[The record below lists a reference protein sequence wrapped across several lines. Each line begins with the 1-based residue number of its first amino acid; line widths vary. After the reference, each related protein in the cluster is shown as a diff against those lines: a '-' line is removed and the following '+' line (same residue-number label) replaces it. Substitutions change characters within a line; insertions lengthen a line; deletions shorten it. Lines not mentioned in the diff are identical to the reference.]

1 MGLAPGTRLGPYE
14 VGAQIGAGGMGEV
27 YRALDT
33 NLKRSVAIKVL
44 PDALAS
50 DSERLGRFQR
60 EAEILASLNHQ
71 NIATLYDLE
80 RADGT
85 TALVMELVEGPP
97 LSVRL
102 TLGSIPVGEAL
113 LIAKQIALALEAAH
127 EQHIIHRD
135 LKPANVSVSPKGLV
149 KVLDFGLA
157 KALESPAV
165 IADPIASP
173 TMTSPAATRA
183 GIILGTAAYM
193 SPEQA
198 KGRTADKRSDV
209 WAFGCVL
216 YEMLTGRAAFAGE
229 TVSEVLS
236 EILKSEPD
244 WRWLPPDTPDGIRRL
259 LRRCLQKDPFER
271 LHHIADAR
279 LEIDDAGRQTG
290 EPGET
295 AAAPGRRGLGLL
307 VALALVTLLAGAQTV
322 RLWQAARSGPAAPQM
337 RLAITTPPSSG
348 TRVPAELQSLAI
360 SPDGLKVAFV
370 TVSEGRSQ
378 LWLRQIES
386 ETARP
391 LPGTEFGVLPFWS
404 PDSRSVGFFANNE
417 LKRIDIEGGS
427 IKTLARAPFGR
438 GGAWNHDG
446 TILFAPIFTGPIY
459 RIPASGGEPVP
470 LTRLAPG
477 QAAHRDPRFLPDGR
491 RFLYHA
497 SGVGDASGVYVGDLN
512 GAPPQR
518 VLDAELA
525 LVHPSSR
532 QLLFI
537 RQGTLY
543 SQALD
548 STGAIVVG
556 NPSLIAERVVA
567 VSASDAGLI
576 AYRTDSARELRQLVW
591 FDRNGDEIGR
601 IGRPDYSGD
610 AAPSLSRDG
619 RYVAFHLVRD
629 GNPDIWWLELPR
641 GGPSR
646 LTTDPAADYS
656 PKWSPDG
663 RRVVFASTR
672 SGVYDLYQQSTTNPE
687 GAEVLLATPQN
698 KSPTDWSRDGR
709 FILFRNVD
717 PATSHDLWA
726 LPLEGNKTPFPVVRT
741 RFTESY
747 GQFSPDGNWIAYDSN
762 ESGRVEVYVQP
773 FPGPGT
779 KVRIST
785 SGGAQMRW
793 SNDATELFYLALD
806 GRLMAV
812 PIRRSSQDNA
822 ITPGEPVPLFDAN
835 VGLVVP
841 LQAGH
846 SEAWTISRDGQRF
859 LMNTVVEHPSAP
871 PITIILN
878 WRANGDQGGR

>member
-1 MGLAPGTRLGPYE
+1 
-14 VGAQIGAGGMGEV
+14 MGEV

-44 PDALAS
+44 PDAFAS

-60 EAEILASLNHQ
+60 EAEILASLNHP
-71 NIATLYDLE
+71 NIAALYDLE
-80 RADGT
+80 RANST
-85 TALVMELVEGPP
+85 TALVMELVDGPP

-102 TLGSIPVGEAL
+102 ALGPISVGEAL
-113 LIAKQIALALEAAH
+113 LIARQIALALEAAH

-135 LKPANVSVSPKGLV
+135 LKPANVSVSSKGLV

-157 KALESPAV
+157 KALEPPVV
-165 IADPIASP
+165 IAAPMASP

-216 YEMLTGRAAFAGE
+216 YEMLTGRAPFAGE
-229 TVSEVLS
+229 TVSEVLG

-244 WRWLPPDTPDGIRRL
+244 WHRLPPDTPDGIRRL

-271 LHHIADAR
+271 LHDIADAR
-279 LEIDDAGRQTG
+279 LEIDDAGRQTR
-290 EPGET
+290 EPT
-295 AAAPGRRGLGLL
+295 QAASSRGRLGLI
-307 VALALVTLLAGAQTV
+307 VALALVTLVVGAQTV
-322 RLWQAARSGPAAPQM
+322 RLWRAARSGPAAPQM
-337 RLAITTPPSSG
+337 RLDITTPSSSG
-348 TRVPAELQSLAI
+348 TRAAGELESLAI
-360 SPDGLKVAFV
+360 SPDGQKVAFV
-370 TVSEGRSQ
+370 TVSDSQSQ
-378 LWLRQIES
+378 LWLRPIDS
-386 ETARP
+386 ASARP
-391 LPGTEFGVLPFWS
+391 VPGTEMAVLPFWS

-427 IKTLARAPFGR
+427 IKTLARAPYGR
-438 GGAWNHDG
+438 GGAWNRDG

-459 RIPASGGEPVP
+459 RIPDSGGEAVPV
-470 LTRLAPG
+470 TRLAPG
-477 QAAHRDPRFLPDGR
+477 QATHDHPRFLEDGR

-497 SGVGDASGVYVGDLN
+497 SGSSDGGGVFVGDLN
-512 GAPPQR
+512 GAPPRR

-548 STGAIVVG
+548 STGTVVVG
-556 NPSLIAERVVA
+556 NPSAMAERVVT

-576 AYRTDSARELRQLVW
+576 AYRTVSDSERRQLVW
-591 FDRNGDEIGR
+591 LDRNGQEIGR
-601 IGRPDYSGD
+601 VGRPEYSRD
-610 AAPSLSRDG
+610 AAPSLSPDG
-619 RYVAFHLVRD
+619 RYIAQESDRGGDRD
-629 GNPDIWWLELPR
+629 ISLLELAR
-641 GGPSR
+641 GVSR
-646 LTTDPAADYS
+646 PLTSDPGWDLA
-656 PKWSPDG
+656 PEWSPDG
-663 RRVVFASTR
+663 RRLVFASTR

-687 GAEVLLATPQN
+687 GAELLLATPQN

-717 PATSHDLWA
+717 PVTSHDLWA
-726 LPLEGNKTPFPVVRT
+726 LPLDGTKAPFPVVRT
-741 RFTESY
+741 QFTESY
-747 GQFSPDGNWIAYDSN
+747 GQFSPDGNWIAYQSD
-762 ESGRVEVYVQP
+762 ESGRVEIYVQP

-779 KVRIST
+779 KVTIST

-793 SNDATELFYLALD
+793 SPDGKELFYVALD

-812 PIRRSSQDNA
+812 PIRRNSQGTA
-822 ITPGEPVPLFDAN
+822 VAPGQPVPLFDAN

-841 LQAGH
+841 LQSGH
-846 SEAWTISRDGQRF
+846 QEAWTISRDGKKF
-859 LMNTVVEHPSAP
+859 LMNTIVERASAP
-871 PITIILN
+871 PITLILN
-878 WRANGDQGGR
+878 WRPNSNEPTQR